1 MSYDIGAG
9 TRKESSVSME
19 DEMNEMVVFITAS
32 TEEEAA
38 GIARAVVEA
47 RLAGC
52 VNIVKGIRSVY
63 RWKGKVEDDS
73 EVLMIVKT
81 QRALFEQL
89 TNKVMEHHSY
99 SVPEIIGLPIV
110 EGLENYLQWLREETG

>member
-1 MSYDIGAG
+1 
-9 TRKESSVSME
+9 
-19 DEMNEMVVFITAS
+19 MNEMVVFITAS

-81 QRALFEQL
+81 QRTLFEQL
-89 TNKVMEHHSY
+89 ANKVMEHHSY
-99 SVPEIIGLPIV
+99 SVPEIIALPIV
-110 EGLENYLQWLREETG
+110 EGLENYLKWLREETG